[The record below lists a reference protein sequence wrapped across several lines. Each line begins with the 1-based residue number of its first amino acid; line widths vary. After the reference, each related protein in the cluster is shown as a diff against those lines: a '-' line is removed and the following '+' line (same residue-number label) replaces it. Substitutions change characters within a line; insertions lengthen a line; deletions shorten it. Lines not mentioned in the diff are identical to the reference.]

1 MQGLGLALTG
11 GALEAWS
18 FEGCRN
24 PTFIWYVGIEHL
36 ASLVAQE
43 CGGLRV
49 SLSLILTWL
58 SARAAERLRA
68 QLAEGIARSHRTLP
82 PEASHTHLTP
92 DTDPSFSTFSL
103 RRSARRPRV
112 ERGAFDETSLPSL
125 GEESRRGG
133 NAHTLSNPSTFQVRP
148 GGNAQTL
155 SNPGTFQ
162 VWPGGNVQTLF
173 NPGTFQVRPGGNVQ
187 TLSSPSTFQVGPGGG
202 GGGGGGSN
210 GAGAAARDA
219 DVSGGGMVAV
229 GTRRPPTGR
238 VASIV

>member
-1 MQGLGLALTG
+1 M
-11 GALEAWS
+11 
-18 FEGCRN
+18 
-24 PTFIWYVGIEHL
+24 
-36 ASLVAQE
+36 
-43 CGGLRV
+43 
-49 SLSLILTWL
+49 L

-68 QLAEGIARSHRTLP
+68 QLAEGVARSHRTLP

-133 NAHTLSNPSTFQVRP
+133 NAHTLSNPSTYQVR
-148 GGNAQTL
+148 
-155 SNPGTFQ
+155 
-162 VWPGGNVQTLF
+162 
-173 NPGTFQVRPGGNVQ
+173 
-187 TLSSPSTFQVGPGGG
+187 PGGG
-202 GGGGGGSN
+202 GGGGAN